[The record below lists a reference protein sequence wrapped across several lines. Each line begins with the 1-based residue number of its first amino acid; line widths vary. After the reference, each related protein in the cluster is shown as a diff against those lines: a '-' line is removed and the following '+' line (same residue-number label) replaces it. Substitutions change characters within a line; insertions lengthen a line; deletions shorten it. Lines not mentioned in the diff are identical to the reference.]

1 MENRRI
7 GLALASMIATY
18 YIELFD
24 TQAYRHNCI
33 LMSLLLLVAEAKSNS
48 NDKLQ
53 EIFKKKKWER
63 FPVLFGNFLIHITVP
78 LKLGSNVAEG
88 VLLN

>member
-7 GLALASMIATY
+7 GLARASMIATY
-18 YIELFD
+18 YIEFFR
-24 TQAYRHNCI
+24 TEVYRHNCI
-33 LMSLLLLVAEAKSNS
+33 LVSLLLLVAEAKSNR

-63 FPVLFGNFLIHITVP
+63 FPILFGNFLIHITVP
-78 LKLGSNVAEG
+78 LKSGSNVAEG
-88 VLLN
+88 FLLN